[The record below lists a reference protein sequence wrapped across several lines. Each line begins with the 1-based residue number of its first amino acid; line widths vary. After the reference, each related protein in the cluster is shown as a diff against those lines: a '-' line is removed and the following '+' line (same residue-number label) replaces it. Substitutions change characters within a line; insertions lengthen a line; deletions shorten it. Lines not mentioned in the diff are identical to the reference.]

1 MNLDE
6 RGRRAAGGIRRAVGQ
21 PGPAWEADADPLQRF
36 ERARRARHTRQRVAS
51 GVVAIAVAAVA
62 TVFLV
67 TTLTPSDEQAP
78 ATGTLPPGTILYGEW
93 DQRTSLAHW
102 YTIATDGS
110 QRTDLGI
117 DASCAVWFPDG
128 GRILVTNDAEFTAT
142 SPLRP
147 AVIEPDG
154 TNLRPLDAIDDPDLN
169 LGCGDVSPDGS
180 TIVLEGFG
188 YEDNRRNGI
197 YTVSASDG
205 GGLVRLTSGFD
216 GPPSYSPDGSQV
228 VFMRTRPG
236 IQPDGAG
243 ALFVVDADGGRPVRI
258 TPWGASFLDNDW
270 SPDGEWILF
279 QRPYGQLFLV
289 HPDGSDLH
297 RIPVE
302 LPQGAGARTAS
313 WSPDGEWIVF
323 SMQQA
328 RGATIWAVQP
338 DGSDLQP
345 VTTSRGVDSISPYW
359 TS

>member
-1 MNLDE
+1 MTLDE

-21 PGPAWEADADPLQRF
+21 PGTAWEADADPFERF
-36 ERARRARHTRQRVAS
+36 ERARRARHRRQRVAS

-62 TVFLV
+62 TVFVV
-67 TTLTPSDEQAP
+67 TTLTPSDERAP

-102 YTIATDGS
+102 YTIATDGL

-117 DASCAVWFPDG
+117 DASCAGWFPDG
-128 GRILVTNDAEFTAT
+128 SRILVTNDAEFTRS

-147 AVIEPDG
+147 AVIDPDG
-154 TNLRPLDAIDDPDLN
+154 SNLRPLDAADDPDLN
-169 LGCGDVSPDGS
+169 LGCGVVSPDG
-180 TIVLEGFG
+180 TRIALEGFND
-188 YEDNRRNGI
+188 EDTGRNGI
-197 YTVSASDG
+197 YTVRASDG

-216 GPPSYSPDGSQV
+216 GPPAYSPDGSQV

-243 ALFVVDADGGRPVRI
+243 ALFVVDADGGHPVRI
-258 TPWGASFLDNDW
+258 TPWGASFLDNAW
-270 SPDGEWILF
+270 SPDGEWIVF

-289 HPDGSDLH
+289 HPDGSGLH
-297 RIPVE
+297 RVPVE

-323 SMQQA
+323 SLQRS
-328 RGATIWAVQP
+328 RGATIWAVRP
-338 DGSDLQP
+338 DGSELQP
-345 VTTSRGVDSISPYW
+345 VTTSRGVDATSPDW

>member
-6 RGRRAAGGIRRAVGQ
+6 RGRRAAGAIRRAVGE
-21 PGPAWEADADPLQRF
+21 PGAASDADADPLERI
-36 ERARRARHTRQRVAS
+36 ERSRRARRNAQRVAS
-51 GVVAIAVAAVA
+51 GVVGITVAVVA
-62 TVFLV
+62 MVFLV
-67 TTLTPSDEQAP
+67 TTFTPSDEEAP
-78 ATGTLPPGTILYGEW
+78 AASTLPPGTILYGEW

-102 YTIATDGS
+102 YTIATHGS
-110 QRTDLGI
+110 RRTDLGI

-128 GRILVTNDAEFTAT
+128 DRILITNDAEFTPT

-147 AVIEPDG
+147 AVIDPDG
-154 TNLRPLDAIDDPDLN
+154 SNLRKLDAADDPDLN
-169 LGCGDVSPDGS
+169 LGCGDVSPDGT
-180 TIVLEGFG
+180 TIVLEGFND
-188 YEDNRRNGI
+188 EDTDRGGL
-197 YTVSASDG
+197 YTVRASDG

-270 SPDGEWILF
+270 SPDGEWIVF
-279 QRPYGQLFLV
+279 QRPYGQLYLV
-289 HPDGSDLH
+289 HPDGSDMH
-297 RIPVE
+297 PIPLE
-302 LPQGAGARTAS
+302 LPQGAGGRTAS

-328 RGATIWAVQP
+328 DGATIWAVRP
-338 DGSDLQP
+338 DGSDLQA
-345 VTTSRGVDSISPYW
+345 VTTTGGVEAISPYW